1 LVPTTDSTTAL
12 YIHWPWCRKKC
23 PYCDF
28 NSHVADSLPEEVY
41 VDALLAELA
50 ATAPLVS
57 KKLLTSVFFG
67 GGTPSLMSPASVN
80 KLLLQVQKTFPF
92 APEAEI
98 TLEANPTSSDGAKF
112 AAFAAAGVNRFSIG
126 VQSLTPENLALLG
139 REHSVDDA
147 LRTVEAALKVVP
159 NVNLDVIYG
168 LPGQSVKSWVTDLSQ
183 VTKLGTPHLSA
194 YQLTLEPG
202 TVFYTD
208 HLRGKFSLPDD
219 DTQADFYA
227 ATTDTLATAGYT
239 AYEVSNY
246 AKPGAECRH
255 NRHIWRYGDYMGVG
269 AGAHGRL
276 THPDGTTRA
285 TRNLKLPRL
294 YMESVQKG
302 ELGRAETVEITP
314 AERPVEMLLMT
325 LRLNEGLNLDHFAA
339 RTGIDFSRWV
349 NTPGLALMTRLGY
362 VATEGRQLRVTPP
375 GRPLLDGV
383 IEHLIPD
390 NIPESFLSAP
400 RHDL

>member
-1 LVPTTDSTTAL
+1 
-12 YIHWPWCRKKC
+12 
-23 PYCDF
+23 
-28 NSHVADSLPEEVY
+28 
-41 VDALLAELA
+41 
-50 ATAPLVS
+50 
-57 KKLLTSVFFG
+57 
-67 GGTPSLMSPASVN
+67 MSPASVS
-80 KLLLQVQKTFPF
+80 KLLFQVQKTFPF
-92 APEAEI
+92 APDVEV

-139 REHSVDDA
+139 REHSVSEA
-147 LRTVEAALKVVP
+147 LRTVEAALAVAP

-168 LPGQSVKSWVTDLSQ
+168 LPGQSVSSWVTDLSQ

-219 DTQADFYA
+219 DTQADFYT
-227 ATTDTLATAGYT
+227 ATTATLAAAGYT

-246 AKPGAECRH
+246 AKPGSECRH

-276 THPDGTTRA
+276 TYPDGATHA

-294 YMESVQKG
+294 YLESVQKG
-302 ELGRAETVEITP
+302 ELGRAETVPITP
-314 AERPVEMLLMT
+314 DERPVEMLLMS
-325 LRLNEGLNLDHFAA
+325 LRLNEGLNLDRFAA
-339 RTGIDFSRWV
+339 RTGHDFFRWA
-349 NTPGLALMTRLGY
+349 NTDGLALMTRLGY
-362 VATEGRQLRVTPP
+362 VVSEGRQLRVTPL

-383 IEHLIPD
+383 IEHLVPD
-390 NIPESFLSAP
+390 GIPESPLTTP
-400 RHDL
+400 RHDM